1 MSIRPFV
8 ALAAAAVLLGAA
20 TPARADNLALVSALI
35 KWAAIAEKD
44 AGALG
49 PAVDKGPRP
58 ADAAALKLQS
68 DSAAAVRALVAIH
81 PSSALGTKVRDQVV
95 VALRNYQ
102 KAALELHLAVAAAEQ
117 NDAKG
122 AQLHVMKALSV
133 AKLGGTQMTRA
144 SKLLAKLKA

>member
-1 MSIRPFV
+1 MSLRPFV
-8 ALAAAAVLLGAA
+8 ALAAAAALFGAA
-20 TPARADNLALVSALI
+20 TPARADNLTLVSALI
-35 KWAAIAEKD
+35 KWAAVAEKD

-49 PAVDKGPRP
+49 PAVDKGPGA
-58 ADAAALKLQS
+58 ADAAALKLQR
-68 DSAAAVRALVAIH
+68 DSASAVRSLGAIT
-81 PSSALGTKVRDQVV
+81 PSSPLGVKVRDQVV

-122 AQLHVMKALSV
+122 AQQHVMKALTV
-133 AKLGGTQMTRA
+133 AKLGGGQMTQA